1 MPLKIKVP
9 IVKEFV
15 LSKSDAAFG
24 VEGEQTRISVR
35 QATQAAHE
43 RRSNLF
49 SNIIREWS
57 NSDEGIRLI
66 QRFSLEEL
74 KRIEV
79 FLTLAACNIEDE
91 HGNPLFQFGS
101 DGFLKDETKFKEA
114 WGRLPT
120 LVADEIHDCVLMV
133 NVDWQPED
141 RKSVV

>member
-9 IVKEFV
+9 IVREFV

-24 VEGEQTRISVR
+24 TEGEATRISVR

-49 SNIIREWS
+49 SNIIREFS
-57 NSDEGIRLI
+57 NSDEGIRLV

-91 HGNPLFQFGS
+91 NGNPMFQFTS
-101 DGFLKDETKFKEA
+101 EGFLKDENKFTKA
-114 WGRLPT
+114 WGQLPT
-120 LVADEIHDCVLMV
+120 LIAQEIHECVLMV
-133 NVDWQPED
+133 NVDWQPEGE
-141 RKSVV
+141 

>member
-9 IVKEFV
+9 AIKEFV
-15 LSKSDAAFG
+15 LSKSDTVFG
-24 VEGEQTRISVR
+24 VEGEPTRISVR

-49 SNIIREWS
+49 SNIIRELS
-57 NSDEGIRLI
+57 TSDEAVRLI

-91 HGNPLFQFGS
+91 NGNSLFQFSS
-101 DGFLKDETKFKEA
+101 DGFLKDEAKFTKA
-114 WGRLPT
+114 WGSLPT
-120 LVADEIHDCVLMV
+120 LIATEIHDCVLMV
-133 NVDWQPED
+133 NVDWQPEGE
-141 RKSVV
+141 